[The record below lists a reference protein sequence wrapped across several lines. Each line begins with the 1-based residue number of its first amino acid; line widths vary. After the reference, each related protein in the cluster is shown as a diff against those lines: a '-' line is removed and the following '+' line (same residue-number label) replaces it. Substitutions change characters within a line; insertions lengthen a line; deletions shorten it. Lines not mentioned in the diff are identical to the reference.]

1 MPYLLRLGKVRQKNT
16 KWAGNTQSYTKI
28 HIRKY
33 AILYFPYFMFFFGV
47 LLVNEF
53 DSLFSAVCF
62 FALQWLHYST
72 AINCGLSYLHCIE
85 ILIFL
90 IITAVILIPLWY
102 SSFWFHLNR
111 VIGHLLDIFV
121 PKILISAPNQVLSG
135 CTGTTKIFS
144 SLNHV
149 LLTMLIPLHKISLL
163 KVKTLLKMLTSSVIS
178 WRH

>member
-1 MPYLLRLGKVRQKNT
+1 MPYLLRQKSVKKTLNGP
-16 KWAGNTQSYTKI
+16 ANTQSYTKI
-28 HIRKY
+28 HVRKY
-33 AILYFPYFMFFFGV
+33 AILYFPYFISFFGV

-72 AINCGLSYLHCIE
+72 AINCDLSYLHCIE

-90 IITAVILIPLWY
+90 ISTAVILISVWY

-121 PKILISAPNQVLSG
+121 PKILILAPNQVLSDY
-135 CTGTTKIFS
+135 TGTTKIFS

-149 LLTMLIPLHKISLL
+149 LPCWFHCSKFPLL
-163 KVKTLLKMLTSSVIS
+163 KFKTLLKMLTSSVIS